1 MLYIYKMNALSAVEQ
16 DAFLTAVDRCGEA
29 VCLLDDSD
37 LSRTVTEVLDTVEPV
52 DMRGFI
58 GSKIT
63 PLSLAISNMNPQH
76 KRRQKGYGQT
86 PTLSHHGSGDRQT
99 KSPER

>member
-37 LSRTVTEVLDTVEPV
+37 LSRTV
-52 DMRGFI
+52 
-58 GSKIT
+58 S
-63 PLSLAISNMNPQH
+63 
-76 KRRQKGYGQT
+76 
-86 PTLSHHGSGDRQT
+86 
-99 KSPER
+99 